1 MKLKAVLILLLI
13 ILSLLPAYA
22 LYQYL
27 QRVIQ
32 PKESMRR
39 FLAWLIIVLTL
50 IFVYTFLVVF
60 IIRLLFPQA

>member
-1 MKLKAVLILLLI
+1 
-13 ILSLLPAYA
+13 
-22 LYQYL
+22 
-27 QRVIQ
+27 VIQ